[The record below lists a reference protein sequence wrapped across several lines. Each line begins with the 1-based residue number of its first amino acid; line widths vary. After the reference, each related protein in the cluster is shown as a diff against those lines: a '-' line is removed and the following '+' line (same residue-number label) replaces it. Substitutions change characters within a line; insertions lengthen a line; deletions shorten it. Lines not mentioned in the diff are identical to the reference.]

1 MTWTPKNKAEELFK
15 DLFYTKTEMA
25 KGLNVSRQTLDAYLS
40 NPNLMNAQIK
50 KIAKLK
56 RISELRLFKIINN

>member
-1 MTWTPKNKAEELFK
+1 MTWTPKNKAEQLFK
-15 DLFYTKTEMA
+15 DLFHTKTDMA

-40 NPNLMNAQIK
+40 DQNLMNAQIK

-56 RISELRLFKIINN
+56 KVSEIRLFKTINC

>member
-15 DLFYTKTEMA
+15 DLFHTKTDMA

-56 RISELRLFKIINN
+56 KVSELRLFKSINY